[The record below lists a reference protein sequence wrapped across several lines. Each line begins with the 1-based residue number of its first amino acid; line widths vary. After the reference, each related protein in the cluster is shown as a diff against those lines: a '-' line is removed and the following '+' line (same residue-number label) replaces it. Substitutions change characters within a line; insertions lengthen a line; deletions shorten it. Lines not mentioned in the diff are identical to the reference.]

1 MSKENKISE
10 LLSAAIETWVNSYIY
25 FFFRGGMATLC
36 MKLYRV
42 LSSLNFHL
50 TGILEAAILIKSPP
64 ARAVHLKACSVA

>member
-10 LLSAAIETWVNSYIY
+10 LLSAAIETWVHSY
-25 FFFRGGMATLC
+25 FFSRDGMATLC

>member
-10 LLSAAIETWVNSYIY
+10 LLSAAIETWVNSYN
-25 FFFRGGMATLC
+25 FFRDGMATLC

-50 TGILEAAILIKSPP
+50 TGILEAVILIKSPP